1 MISKTTSSSLFS
13 SFFIVLGLMSS
24 EFLHLLLFSDFWFLK
39 SSLFSESLRKVVQRL
54 KVFFFFSVA
63 LPARPFWKDT
73 NMNLNVHFVCI
84 CYVCMNRYL
93 SRRQFSYAPMDVLP
107 FVLSLPPLSFSLFQ
121 PLLLSPPS
129 RRLFVCKQRRG
140 TNVRIYLS
148 NISSSTFYSYL
159 SIFVPLMTSY
169 TLNGFPVLSVFFSLL

>member
-93 SRRQFSYAPMDVLP
+93 SRRQFSYAPMDVLSSFRSIFTSP
-107 FVLSLPPLSFSLFQ
+107 ILFSFSTASSFAAISPPLCLQ
-121 PLLLSPPS
+121 TAQ
-129 RRLFVCKQRRG
+129 RNQCENLFVKHLLFHFLF
-140 TNVRIYLS
+140 LS
-148 NISSSTFYSYL
+148 FDFCSFDDVLYS
-159 SIFVPLMTSY
+159 
-169 TLNGFPVLSVFFSLL
+169 